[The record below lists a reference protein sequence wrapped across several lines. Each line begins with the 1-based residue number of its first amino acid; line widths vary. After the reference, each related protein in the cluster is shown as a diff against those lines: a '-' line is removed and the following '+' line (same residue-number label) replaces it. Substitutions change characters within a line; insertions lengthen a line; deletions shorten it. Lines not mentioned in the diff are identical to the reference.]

1 MTTSRQRVDLE
12 PAYVLHQFD
21 YRDSSR
27 IVEFLVRDHG
37 RVAAVAR
44 GVRSSK
50 SRQRGLLQ
58 PFQPLLLSWSGR
70 ELATMTG
77 VEGAGAAHAL
87 RGDALLAGFYI
98 NELCLRLTAARDPQP
113 EIFQRYVETLDAL
126 THNIVAPTLRRFE
139 LGLLEAL
146 GYGLNLVADP
156 RTGEPVEADAQY
168 LYFADSGPERATA
181 QADHS
186 TLVRG
191 EHLLAMA
198 EGRFDDPQ
206 TVREAQRILR
216 HAIDRHL
223 GGRPL
228 KSRDV
233 LREMISR
240 TRNAGS
246 DRAK

>member
-1 MTTSRQRVDLE
+1 MTSRQRVDLE

-21 YRDSSR
+21 YRDTSR

-44 GVRSSK
+44 GVRASK

-70 ELATMTG
+70 ELGTVTG
-77 VEGAGAAHAL
+77 LEGAGQPIAL

-98 NELCLRLTAARDPQP
+98 NELCLRLTAARDPHP
-113 EIFQRYVETLDAL
+113 EIFTLYVEAL
-126 THNIVAPTLRRFE
+126 QALANNIVAPTLRRFE

-146 GYGLNLVADP
+146 GYGLNLLADP

-168 LYFADSGPERATA
+168 LFYVDSGPERSIA
-181 QADHS
+181 QADN
-186 TLVRG
+186 TALVRG

-198 EGRFDDPQ
+198 AGNFDDPQ
-206 TVREAQRILR
+206 TLREAQRILR
-216 HAIDRHL
+216 HAIDRQL

-233 LREMISR
+233 LREMV
-240 TRNAGS
+240 TRKRVKPDES
-246 DRAK
+246 K

>member
-1 MTTSRQRVDLE
+1 MSGPRRVDLE

-44 GVRSSK
+44 GVRGAK

-70 ELATMTG
+70 ELATVTG
-77 VEGAGAAHAL
+77 LESAGLRRAL
-87 RGDALLAGFYI
+87 AGEALLAGFYL
-98 NELCLRLTAARDPQP
+98 NELCLRLIAAHDPHP
-113 EIFQRYVETLDAL
+113 EIFTLYANAL
-126 THNIVAPTLRRFE
+126 DELTERGTAPALRRFE

-146 GYGLNLVADP
+146 GYGLNLIADP
-156 RTGEPVEADAQY
+156 HNGEAVEPDAQY
-168 LYFADSGPERATA
+168 LFRTDSGPQRAGHDDEHA
-181 QADHS
+181 M
-186 TLVRG
+186 LVPG
-191 EHLLAMA
+191 TTLLAMA
-198 EGRFDDPQ
+198 RGEFNDPR
-206 TVREAQRILR
+206 VARDAQRILR
-216 HAIDRHL
+216 QAIDRQL

-233 LREMISR
+233 LREMYARRSR
-240 TRNAGS
+240 GT
-246 DRAK
+246 D

>member
-44 GVRSSK
+44 GVRSSR

-70 ELATMTG
+70 ELGTVTG
-77 VEGAGAAHAL
+77 LEGAGAPIPL
-87 RGDALLAGFYI
+87 RGESLLAGFYA
-98 NELCLRLTAARDPQP
+98 NELCLRLTAARDPHP
-113 EIFQRYVETLDAL
+113 EIFQLYAESLQAL
-126 THNIVAPTLRRFE
+126 AHNIVAPTLRRFE

-146 GYGLNLVADP
+146 GYGLNLVTDP
-156 RTGEPVEADAQY
+156 QSGETVQADAQY
-168 LYFADSGPERATA
+168 LFYVDSGPERATA
-181 QADHS
+181 QADNAA
-186 TLVRG
+186 LVRG

-198 EGRFDDPQ
+198 AGRFDDPQ
-206 TVREAQRILR
+206 TAREAQRILR

-233 LREMISR
+233 LREMHARRR
-240 TRNAGS
+240 T
-246 DRAK
+246 AKPEDTQ